1 MSIIVTKNNDITSV
15 LLEDLVSS
23 IVNMTTMSEADRANT
38 NMRLA
43 SLKCSALFT
52 RILDVIGCMEMV
64 GIDFV
69 L

>member
-1 MSIIVTKNNDITSV
+1 MTKNNDITSV

-43 SLKCSALFT
+43 SLKCSALLT
-52 RILDVIGCMEMV
+52 RIVDVIGCMEMV
-64 GIDFV
+64 GIDYV